1 MFGAACLFHSRKSQE
16 YENRF
21 EWNLVESSAMNH
33 RAQSKHFSHAL
44 NDNNN
49 EISLYEIKLKV
60 L

>member
-33 RAQSKHFSHAL
+33 RVNIFLMLLMTIIMKSVCMK
-44 NDNNN
+44 
-49 EISLYEIKLKV
+49 
-60 L
+60 